1 MTPRC
6 CSFSNEKNKLAWS
19 MFNGVESGQT
29 IKKVTE
35 ETPLVI
41 NFDLLVKTNNKHRID
56 VSMLL
61 SLGVR

>member
-1 MTPRC
+1 MMLNQARA
-6 CSFSNEKNKLAWS
+6 L
-19 MFNGVESGQT
+19 
-29 IKKVTE
+29 KKVTE
-35 ETPLVI
+35 ENPLVI

>member
-1 MTPRC
+1 MI
-6 CSFSNEKNKLAWS
+6 
-19 MFNGVESGQT
+19 NGVESGQS